1 MANMK
6 KTALWL
12 SIVAAALTG
21 LAVLLLILTPQIM
34 GDNCYFDAYPA
45 LDTFRAGSFSSDVW
59 ATWRTAHQAMFTF
72 SNFASYPL
80 LLVSFIILIVLVAL
94 WIVHL
99 IFLIKNRRPNATAPD
114 VLFVIFGLISL
125 DFLAIALC
133 PGYFSHP
140 GYYSVY
146 TNGVWNGV
154 SYDLTKGYKN
164 VFEAINTC
172 AADNSWAKFMGLMPY
187 ILAFAALAMFF
198 VALPLS
204 LADVIKYPGLKAK
217 PAATPEAE
225 KAAEQGTAA
234 EKADEN
240 EEARKILNGE
250 LADEVSADKNA
261 QPQNAISP
269 EGYSGPA
276 PQIIQYITYGS
287 ASVEPKKE
295 EPSKV
300 QEEEDTPVTAEEL
313 RKLIKEAL
321 DAHEHPEEQ
330 QVNHKEAR
338 DLVREEI
345 DAYYAKDEKKEEPAE
360 EAGDMLTSDELR
372 QIIREEIGG
381 VKKDEGDT
389 VLTIED
395 LREVVRE
402 EVVRAQGPKTE
413 PGLNA
418 EQVRTIVAQ
427 ELDKRLI
434 EEKPA
439 PKKEVAPAPKAE
451 PAPVTPTVAVKV
463 EQAAPAP
470 APVVV
475 APAPKAQ
482 EPEAKAKIVRVPF
495 PDRIVAGDKELKDNF
510 NEIKAEA
517 LSFGLKSRL
526 SNSGDTFRLHT
537 KAYLKIT
544 VAGKGLKIYYAL
556 SPKAYANSPIPV
568 KDASGKNLYKDIPLV
583 FKVKSPLSV
592 KRAKQLIADACA
604 KDNLTQGEIP
614 SENYVTECKNYQPQT
629 GKDDEED

>member
-21 LAVLLLILTPQIM
+21 LAVLLLILTPQMM

-45 LDTFRAGSFSSDVW
+45 LDSYRAGDFSSDVW

-72 SNFASYPL
+72 SNFAQYPV
-80 LLVSFIILIVLVAL
+80 LLVSFILLIVLVAL
-94 WIVHL
+94 WVVHL
-99 IFLIKNRRPNATAPD
+99 IFLCKNRRPNAVAPD
-114 VLFVIFGLISL
+114 VLGLIFGLISL

-133 PGYFSHP
+133 PGFFSHP
-140 GYYSVY
+140 NYYSVY
-146 TNGVWNGV
+146 ENGVWNGTP
-154 SYDLTKGYKN
+154 YDFTKGFKN
-164 VFEAINTC
+164 VFEAIKTSSGE
-172 AADNSWAKFMGLMPY
+172 NSWAKFMGFMPY
-187 ILAFAALAMFF
+187 ILAFAAIAMFF
-198 VALPLS
+198 VALGLS

-225 KAAEQGTAA
+225 EAAQKETAE
-234 EKADEN
+234 EKVDEN
-240 EEARKILNGE
+240 EEARKLLNAE
-250 LADEVSADKNA
+250 LADEVAEDKAA
-261 QPQNAISP
+261 QPTNAISP

-287 ASVEPKKE
+287 NAEPKKVE
-295 EPSKV
+295 SKPV

-313 RKLIKEAL
+313 RKLIKDAL

-330 QVNHKEAR
+330 QVNHKQAR

-345 DAYYAKDEKKEEPAE
+345 DAYYAKDEKKEEPSE
-360 EAGDMLTSDELR
+360 EAGEMLTSDELR

-389 VLTIED
+389 VLTLED

-402 EVVRAQGPKTE
+402 EVVRAQGPKAE

-418 EQVRTIVAQ
+418 EQVRTIVSQ

-439 PKKEVAPAPKAE
+439 PKKEEAPAPKAE
-451 PAPVTPTVAVKV
+451 PAPVTPTVVVKV

-475 APAPKAQ
+475 PAKVEAKEAP
-482 EPEAKAKIVRVPF
+482 KAKIVRVPF
-495 PDRIVAGDKELKDNF
+495 PERIVAGDKELKANY

-604 KDNLTQGEIP
+604 KDSLVQGEVP
-614 SENYVTECKNYQPQT
+614 SDNFVNECKNYQPQT
-629 GKDDEED
+629 GKDDDED